1 MIKIF
6 YKKDYEH
13 AVEMLNLKDY
23 EHAKEIE
30 NLKNKHAKEI
40 DDLKYDNMLKQSQE
54 YDPENDPEVLRAE
67 MERLKANHEVEIES
81 WKIQVDEL
89 NKEMKTVKADRD
101 MYKKE
106 NKQLLKDKA
115 TVLAEKTTKK
125 KPGRKKKE
133 VVE

>member
-13 AVEMLNLKDY
+13 AVEMLNLKD
-23 EHAKEIE
+23 EEIEKLKKKHEKEIE
-30 NLKNKHAKEI
+30 NLKYE
-40 DDLKYDNMLKQSQE
+40 NMLKQSQD

-133 VVE
+133 VIE

>member
-13 AVEMLNLKDY
+13 AVEMLNQKD
-23 EHAKEIE
+23 EEIE
-30 NLKNKHAKEI
+30 RLKKSHAKEI
-40 DDLKYDNMLKQSQE
+40 DDLKYDNMIKQSKE

-67 MERLKANHEVEIES
+67 MERLKANHEVELES

-89 NKEMKTVKADRD
+89 NKEMKIVKADRD

-115 TVLAEKTTKK
+115 TVLTEKTTKK

-133 VVE
+133 VIE

>member
-13 AVEMLNLKDY
+13 AVEMLNLKDD
-23 EHAKEIE
+23 EIE
-30 NLKNKHAKEI
+30 RLKKAHTKEI
-40 DDLKYDNMLKQSQE
+40 DNLKYDNMLKQSQN

-67 MERLKANHEVEIES
+67 MERLKANHEIELES

-89 NKEMKTVKADRD
+89 KKEIKTVKADRD

-115 TVLAEKTTKK
+115 TALAEKTTKK

-133 VVE
+133 IIE